1 MAALVEGNRRLR
13 LGHFETL
20 GLIIGSRRA
29 KTALI
34 MKTLSG
40 TFVFVALAAIGTVAV
55 LTVRPFALATPTPT
69 QADCPPAENAP
80 VLIIMGKDGLQSTKS
95 GDALKAMFDDLIKK
109 CGDKVCNVDY
119 YDKDHPVE
127 GHPAWHKGHRKLV
140 PTAAVRSEASR
151 NVASADPSHLVQQAA
166 FKTTDDAISFFT

>member
-1 MAALVEGNRRLR
+1 
-13 LGHFETL
+13 
-20 GLIIGSRRA
+20 
-29 KTALI
+29 

-40 TFVFVALAAIGTVAV
+40 TFVFVALAVIGTVAL

-69 QADCPPAENAP
+69 QTDCPPDVNAP

-95 GDALKAMFDDLIKK
+95 GDALKALFDDLIKK

-119 YDKDHPVE
+119 YDKDHPVLH
-127 GHPAWHKGHRKLV
+127 HPAWHKGNRKLV

-151 NVASADPSHLVQQAA
+151 NLAAADPSHLLQRVA
-166 FKTTDDAISFFT
+166 FETTDDAISFLNNIK